1 MRKFLAVLVPA
12 ACMWAGLATAADA
25 PGLSISPVRVDL
37 SAGRKADA
45 ITVVNTGPTRKVLE
59 TEVLRWTQ
67 VGGQDIYVPATDL
80 RANPPRLSVEPGA
93 TQIVRV
99 GLTRTAVLPEITEG
113 AYRIYFQEVPQAG
126 EEAGS
131 QLKFALRIG
140 IPVFVRPA
148 QPAKPELAWVSSR
161 DNDALKLVAINR
173 GQSHARVADVRA
185 RTLAGEVAAE
195 GFRYVLPGASR
206 EWLIPQFSDQPL
218 SVSALGE
225 NGRSEYSLE
234 AAAR

>member
-1 MRKFLAVLVPA
+1 MRKFFMLLMPA
-12 ACMWAGLATAADA
+12 AFTWAGLAIAADA

-37 SAGRKADA
+37 SAGHKADA
-45 ITVVNTGPTRKVLE
+45 ITVTNTGPTRKVLE

-67 VGGQDIYVPATDL
+67 VNGEDVYEPATDL

-99 GLTRTAVLPEITEG
+99 GLIRTAVLPEVTEG
-113 AYRIYFQEVPQAG
+113 AYRIYFQEVPQV
-126 EEAGS
+126 EEAAGS

-148 QPAKPELAWVSSR
+148 QAAKPELAWTHR
-161 DNDALKLVAINR
+161 RENGALKLIAANR
-173 GQSHARVADVRA
+173 GQLHARVADVRA
-185 RTLAGEVAAE
+185 RTLAGEVVAE

-206 EWLIPQFSDQPL
+206 EWSIPQFSDQPL

-225 NGRSEYSLE
+225 LGRVEYRLE
-234 AAAR
+234 ASAH